1 MGMGWRGGLASGA
14 RSTGEEGG
22 GADGRVRISREEH
35 PDLKRGIGPWLLLF
49 FVLGDI
55 VGAGIYAL
63 VGEVGALVG
72 GAIWSAF
79 LAAFFLAIF
88 TASSYAE
95 LVTKYP
101 RAGGSATYVNNAFRN
116 PFVSFMVAFAVMAS
130 GITSACTLTL
140 AFSGD
145 YLAQFISVPIIGAA
159 LVFMVLVGCINFY
172 GISESVRINVIL
184 TCVEITG
191 LILIVVIGAA
201 ALAGGHGDPGRAFEF
216 KEGTSVLTALLAGTV
231 LAFYALIGF
240 DDSVN
245 VAEETQHPSRNY
257 PRAIFGALL
266 LAGFVYL
273 LVTFTASMVVPTATL
288 ADSSGPLLEV
298 VKAGP
303 IAIPTQLFAAIA
315 LLAVSNGALINMIM
329 ASRII
334 YGMGDQGVMPTVFS
348 RVHPGRRT
356 PWVSIVFTTVI
367 ALLVLIAIGRNDE
380 ALALLGSTTVVLLL
394 IAFVMVNIAVL
405 VLRQDEVGH
414 EHFRTPTIFPILGA
428 VVAAGLLI
436 YQAVSDISVF
446 GLAALLLLLGAIL
459 YGVNLLVMR
468 SQEREA
474 G

>member
-1 MGMGWRGGLASGA
+1 MNDESVSHA
-14 RSTGEEGG
+14 R
-22 GADGRVRISREEH
+22 EH
-35 PDLKRGIGPWLLLF
+35 PELRRGIGPWLLLF

-63 VGEVGALVG
+63 VGEVGGLIG
-72 GAIWSAF
+72 GAIWAAF
-79 LAAFFLAIF
+79 LCAFVLAIF
-88 TASSYAE
+88 TAASYAE

-159 LVFMVLVGCINFY
+159 VVFMLLITAINFY
-172 GISESVRINVIL
+172 GISESVRINVVL
-184 TCVEITG
+184 TIVEITG
-191 LILIVVIGAA
+191 LALIIIIGIA
-201 ALAGGHGDPGRAFEF
+201 ALGTGTGDPARAFEF
-216 KEGTSVLTALLAGTV
+216 KEGTSVLTAILAGTV

-266 LAGFVYL
+266 LAGVIYL
-273 LVTFTASMVVPTATL
+273 LVTFTASMVVPTGVL
-288 ADSSGPLLEV
+288 AESSGPLLEV
-298 VKAGP
+298 VEAGP

-348 RVHPGRRT
+348 NVHPSRRT
-356 PWVSIVFTTVI
+356 PWVSILFTAAI
-367 ALLVLIAIGRNDE
+367 ALVVLVTIGRNDE
-380 ALALLGSTTVVLLL
+380 ALSTLGSTTVVLLL
-394 IAFVMVNIAVL
+394 LAFVMVNISVL
-405 VLRQDEVGH
+405 VLRRDEVGH
-414 EHFRTPTIFPILGA
+414 EHFRAPTAFPILGA
-428 VVAAGLLI
+428 VVAAVLLI
-436 YQAVSDISVF
+436 YQAFSDITVF
-446 GLAALLLLLGAIL
+446 GLAAALLAVGVVL
-459 YGVNLLVMR
+459 YGVNVLAKR
-468 SQEREA
+468 SLDREPQQS

>member
-1 MGMGWRGGLASGA
+1 MDESV
-14 RSTGEEGG
+14 SH
-22 GADGRVRISREEH
+22 VREH

-72 GAIWSAF
+72 GAIWAAF

-101 RAGGSATYVNNAFRN
+101 RAGGSATYVNNAFRS

-145 YLAQFISVPIIGAA
+145 YLAQFITVPVIGAA
-159 LVFMVLVGCINFY
+159 LVFMVLVGLINFY

-201 ALAGGHGDPGRAFEF
+201 ALAGGHGDPERAFEF

-380 ALALLGSTTVVLLL
+380 ALATLGSTTVVLLL

>member
-1 MGMGWRGGLASGA
+1 MDESVSHA
-14 RSTGEEGG
+14 R
-22 GADGRVRISREEH
+22 EH

-72 GAIWSAF
+72 GAIWAAF
-79 LAAFFLAIF
+79 LAAFFLALF

-101 RAGGSATYVNNAFRN
+101 RAGGSATYVNNAFRS

-159 LVFMVLVGCINFY
+159 LVFMVLIGCINFY

-191 LILIVVIGAA
+191 LVLIVVIGAA
-201 ALAGGHGDPGRAFEF
+201 ALSTGAGDPGRPFEF

-266 LAGFVYL
+266 LAGVVYL
-273 LVTFTASMVVPTATL
+273 LVTFTASMVVPTGTL

-334 YGMGDQGVMPTVFS
+334 YGMGDQGVMPTAFS

-356 PWVSIVFTTVI
+356 PWVSILFTTVI

-380 ALALLGSTTVVLLL
+380 ALATLGSTTVVLLL

-405 VLRQDEVGH
+405 VLRRDEVGH
-414 EHFRTPTIFPILGA
+414 GHFRTPTIFPILGA
-428 VVAAGLLI
+428 VVAAGLLT
-436 YQAVSDISVF
+436 YQAVSDVSVF
-446 GLAALLLLLGAIL
+446 RLAALLLLLGAIL
-459 YGVNLLVMR
+459 YGVNLLVKR
-468 SQEREA
+468 SLDREA
-474 G
+474 R

>member
-1 MGMGWRGGLASGA
+1 MNDESVSHA
-14 RSTGEEGG
+14 R
-22 GADGRVRISREEH
+22 AH

-63 VGEVGALVG
+63 VGEVGGLVG
-72 GAIWSAF
+72 GAIWAAF
-79 LAAFFLAIF
+79 LCAFVLAIF
-88 TASSYAE
+88 TAASYAE

-145 YLAQFISVPIIGAA
+145 YLAQFISVPVIGAA
-159 LVFMVLVGCINFY
+159 LVFMLLITAINFY
-172 GISESVRINVIL
+172 GISESVRINVVL
-184 TCVEITG
+184 TIVEITG
-191 LILIVVIGAA
+191 LALIIIIGIA
-201 ALAGGHGDPGRAFEF
+201 ALGTGTGDPGRAFEF
-216 KEGTSVLTALLAGTV
+216 REGTSVLTAILAGTV

-266 LAGFVYL
+266 LAGVIYL
-273 LVTFTASMVVPTATL
+273 LVTFTASMVVPTGVL
-288 ADSSGPLLEV
+288 AESSGPLLEV
-298 VKAGP
+298 VDAGP

-329 ASRII
+329 ASRIV
-334 YGMGDQGVMPTVFS
+334 YGMGDQGVMPAVFS
-348 RVHPGRRT
+348 SVHPGRRT
-356 PWVSIVFTTVI
+356 PWVSIFFTAAI
-367 ALLVLIAIGRNDE
+367 ALVVLVTIGRNDE
-380 ALALLGSTTVVLLL
+380 ALSTLGSTTVVLLL
-394 IAFVMVNIAVL
+394 LAFVMVNISVL
-405 VLRQDEVGH
+405 VLRRDEVGH
-414 EHFRTPTIFPILGA
+414 EHFRAPSAFPVLGA
-428 VVAAGLLI
+428 LVAAVLLI
-436 YQAVSDISVF
+436 YQAYTDITVF
-446 GLAALLLLLGAIL
+446 GLAAALLAVGVVL
-459 YGVNLLVMR
+459 YGVNVLAKR
-468 SQEREA
+468 SLDREPQQS

>member
-1 MGMGWRGGLASGA
+1 MDESVSHA
-14 RSTGEEGG
+14 R
-22 GADGRVRISREEH
+22 EH

-72 GAIWSAF
+72 GAIWAAF
-79 LAAFFLAIF
+79 LAAFFLALF

-101 RAGGSATYVNNAFRN
+101 RAGGSATYVNNAFRS

-159 LVFMVLVGCINFY
+159 LVFMVLIGCINFY

-191 LILIVVIGAA
+191 LVLIVVIGAA
-201 ALAGGHGDPGRAFEF
+201 ALSTGAGDPGRAFEF

-266 LAGFVYL
+266 LAGVVYL
-273 LVTFTASMVVPTATL
+273 LVTFTASMVVPTGTL

-334 YGMGDQGVMPTVFS
+334 YGMGDQGVMPTAFS

-356 PWVSIVFTTVI
+356 PWVSILFTTVI

-380 ALALLGSTTVVLLL
+380 ALATLGSTTVVLLL

-405 VLRQDEVGH
+405 VLRRDEVGH
-414 EHFRTPTIFPILGA
+414 EHFRTPTLFPILGA

-446 GLAALLLLLGAIL
+446 KLAALLLLLGAIL
-459 YGVNLLVMR
+459 YGVNLLVKR
-468 SQEREA
+468 SLDREA
-474 G
+474 R

>member
-1 MGMGWRGGLASGA
+1 MDESVSHA
-14 RSTGEEGG
+14 R
-22 GADGRVRISREEH
+22 EH

-159 LVFMVLVGCINFY
+159 LVFMVLVGLINFY

-191 LILIVVIGAA
+191 LVLIVVIGAA

-356 PWVSIVFTTVI
+356 PWVSIIFTTVI

-380 ALALLGSTTVVLLL
+380 ALATLGSTTVVLLL

>member
-1 MGMGWRGGLASGA
+1 MDESVSHA
-14 RSTGEEGG
+14 R
-22 GADGRVRISREEH
+22 EH
-35 PDLKRGIGPWLLLF
+35 ADLKRGIGPWLLLF

-101 RAGGSATYVNNAFRN
+101 RAGGSATYVNNAFRS

-145 YLAQFISVPIIGAA
+145 YLAQFISVPVIGAA
-159 LVFMVLVGCINFY
+159 LVFMVLVALINFY

-191 LILIVVIGAA
+191 LVLIVVIGAA

-356 PWVSIVFTTVI
+356 PWVSIVFTTII

-468 SQEREA
+468 GQEREA

>member
-1 MGMGWRGGLASGA
+1 MDESVSHA
-14 RSTGEEGG
+14 R
-22 GADGRVRISREEH
+22 EH

-101 RAGGSATYVNNAFRN
+101 RAGGSATYVNNAFRS
-116 PFVSFMVAFAVMAS
+116 PLVSFMVAFAVMAS

-145 YLAQFISVPIIGAA
+145 YLAQFITVPVIGAA

-172 GISESVRINVIL
+172 GISESVRINVVL

-191 LILIVVIGAA
+191 LVLIVVIGAA

>member
-1 MGMGWRGGLASGA
+1 MDESVSHA
-14 RSTGEEGG
+14 R
-22 GADGRVRISREEH
+22 EH

-101 RAGGSATYVNNAFRN
+101 RAGGSATYVNNAFRS

-159 LVFMVLVGCINFY
+159 LVFMVLVALINFY

-380 ALALLGSTTVVLLL
+380 ALATLGSTTVVLLL